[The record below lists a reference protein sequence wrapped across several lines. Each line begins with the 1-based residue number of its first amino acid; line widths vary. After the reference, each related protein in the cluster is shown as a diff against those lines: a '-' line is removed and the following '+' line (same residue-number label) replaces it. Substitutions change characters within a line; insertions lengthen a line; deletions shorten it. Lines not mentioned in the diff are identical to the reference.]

1 MKVKIGTR
9 SSKLAL
15 SQTESIKEILE
26 KEGYEVEI
34 IKISTKG
41 DRVIDRTIDK
51 VSGNGVFTREIE
63 IKLLEKEIDLAVH
76 SLKDLPSKLPQGL
89 CLAKPPKAYGVEDV
103 YVGKDKVHKIKD
115 LYNKKIATS
124 SIRRKYLLNE
134 YIKNVEICT
143 IRGNIDTRL
152 KKVREDAIDGSI
164 FARAGIDR
172 LYTDVNYF
180 ILDPKV
186 FIPAPCQ
193 GILGIEIRDEDEYLT
208 EIFDRNYDKFTN
220 YRMEIERSFQKE
232 LSATCTSP
240 IGIYTQINE
249 GKLNLY
255 GCYKA
260 DEQNYIKFDQISGE
274 ISEGILLSKKLANKL
289 RSKYEK

>member
-15 SQTESIKEILE
+15 IQTESIKEILE
-26 KEGYEVEI
+26 KEGYEVEL

-41 DRVIDRTIDK
+41 DRVVDRTIDK
-51 VSGNGVFTREIE
+51 ISGNGVFTREIE
-63 IKLLEKEIDLAVH
+63 MKLLEKEIDLAVH
-76 SLKDLPSKLPQGL
+76 SLKDLPSKLPYGL
-89 CLAKPPKAYGVEDV
+89 ILAKPPKAYGVEDV
-103 YVGKDKVHKIKD
+103 YVGKEKIEDIKD

-124 SIRRKYLLNE
+124 SIRRKYLLN
-134 YIKNVEICT
+134 KNIENVKISP

-152 KKVREDAIDGSI
+152 KKVRENDIDGSI

-193 GILGIEIRDEDEYLT
+193 GILGIEIRQEDSYLK
-208 EIFDRNYDKFTN
+208 EVFDRNCDEFTN

-240 IGIYTQINE
+240 IGIYTQIKE
-249 GKLNLY
+249 RKLNLY

-260 DEQNYIKFDQISGE
+260 DDQKYLKFEQISGE
-274 ISEGILLSKKLANKL
+274 ISEGIFLSKKLANKL